1 MDAVEVAHRRLH
13 RQHLSG
19 PPLPDPVAVVRHLGA
34 SQAQEVPMS
43 RWSLGMRSGTDDA
56 TVLAALDAGR
66 IVRTHALRA
75 TWHYVA
81 AEDLRWVQALTGPRV
96 RQVNRSVDRQVGID
110 DDLAARV
117 ERLVVG
123 ALRGG
128 EHLTRQEL
136 GAVLARAG
144 VEATGL
150 RLAYLVMRLELDA
163 VVASGVVR
171 GAQQTYALV
180 DERVGDGLDL
190 HGDEALAEL
199 TRRFFTG
206 HGPAAEKDLAWWAT
220 LTLAQVRRGIALCGD
235 GLEEDEVDGVRV
247 WSAPGPAPVRDESP
261 TAHVLQGYDEYG
273 VAYTASRFALN
284 VAGLTVAPPGTNQV
298 IQPLVVDS
306 QVVGWWR
313 RVVERDGVMAQPRL
327 ARPVTD
333 AERAAVETAFG
344 SYARFAGLPVRV
356 AWDDAS

>member
-56 TVLAALDAGR
+56 TVARSLDDGR
-66 IVRTHALRA
+66 LLRTHALRA

-96 RQVNRSVDRQVGID
+96 LRVNGTVERQVGLD
-110 DDLAARV
+110 DDVMARATP
-117 ERLVVG
+117 VVTR

-128 EHLTRQEL
+128 EHLTRREV
-136 GAVLARAG
+136 ADVLARAG
-144 VEATGL
+144 LEAAGL
-150 RLAYLVMRLELDA
+150 QLAYLLMRLELDA
-163 VVASGVVR
+163 VVTSGVAR

-180 DERVGDGLDL
+180 DERVPDDGPDLRGDD
-190 HGDEALAEL
+190 ALAEL

-220 LTLAQVRRGIALCGD
+220 LTLAQVRRGLALVAD
-235 GLEEDEVDGVRV
+235 ELDQDEVDGVAV
-247 WSAPGPAPVRDESP
+247 WSAPGPSPVRDPSP

-273 VAYTASRFALN
+273 VAYTASRFAAN
-284 VAGLTVAPPGTNQV
+284 VAGLPIAPPGTNQV
-298 IQPLVVDS
+298 IQPLLLDS

-313 RVVERDGVMAQPRL
+313 RVAAKDGVVAQPRL
-327 ARPVTD
+327 ARPLTD
-333 AERAAVETAFG
+333 AERQAVVDAFAA
-344 SYARFAGLPVRV
+344 YAAFAGLPVQV
-356 AWDDAS
+356 DWDA

>member
-19 PPLPDPVAVVRHLGA
+19 PPLPDAVAVVRHLGA

-56 TVLAALDAGR
+56 TVLAALDDGR

-75 TWHYVA
+75 TWHYLA

-96 RQVNRSVDRQVGID
+96 QQVNRSVDRQVGID
-110 DDLAARV
+110 DEAVARTHRAV
-117 ERLVVG
+117 TT

-128 EHLTRQEL
+128 EHLTRREL
-136 GAVLARAG
+136 GDVLARAG

-150 RLAYLVMRLELDA
+150 RLAYLLMRLELDA
-163 VVASGVVR
+163 VIASGAVHGTR
-171 GAQQTYALV
+171 QTYALV
-180 DERVGDGLDL
+180 DERVPDGLDL
-190 HGDEALAEL
+190 VGDDALAEL

-206 HGPAAEKDLAWWAT
+206 HGPAAEKDLVWWAT
-220 LTLAQVRRGIALCGD
+220 LTLTQVRRGIALCEGE
-235 GLEEDEVDGVRV
+235 LVEDEVDGVRL
-247 WSAPGPAPVRDESP
+247 WSAPGPAPAPDPSP

-273 VAYTASRFALN
+273 VAYTASRFVTN
-284 VAGLTVAPPGTNQV
+284 VAGLSVAPPGSNMV
-298 IQPLVVDS
+298 IAPLLVDG

-313 RVVERDGVMAQPRL
+313 RVVARDGVVAQPRP
-327 ARPVTD
+327 ARPLTD
-333 AERAAVETAFG
+333 AERAAVESAFA
-344 SYARFAGLPVRV
+344 SYARFAALPVRV
-356 AWDDAS
+356 DWAA

>member
-19 PPLPDPVAVVRHLGA
+19 SPLPDCVAVVRHLGA

-56 TVLAALDAGR
+56 TVLAAIDDGR

-75 TWHYVA
+75 TWHYLA

-96 RQVNRSVDRQVGID
+96 VQVNRSVERQVGID
-110 DDLAARV
+110 DEAVARTHRAV
-117 ERLVVG
+117 TT

-128 EHLTRQEL
+128 EHLTRGEL
-136 GAVLARAG
+136 GDVLARAG
-144 VEATGL
+144 VEASGL
-150 RLAYLVMRLELDA
+150 RLAYLLMRLELDA
-163 VVASGVVR
+163 VIASGAVR

-180 DERVGDGLDL
+180 DGRVAEGPDLRGDD
-190 HGDEALAEL
+190 ALAEL

-206 HGPAAEKDLAWWAT
+206 HGPAAEKDMAWWAT
-220 LTLAQVRRGIALCGD
+220 LTLTQVRRGIALCEGE
-235 GLEEDEVDGVRV
+235 LVEDEVDGVRL
-247 WSAPGPAPVRDESP
+247 WSAPGPVPARDPSP

-273 VAYTASRFALN
+273 VAYTASRFVTNL
-284 VAGLTVAPPGTNQV
+284 AGLSIAPPGSNTV
-298 IQPLVVDS
+298 IAPLLVDG

-313 RVVERDGVMAQPRL
+313 RVVARDGVVAQPRP
-327 ARPVTD
+327 ARALTD
-333 AERAAVETAFG
+333 SERAAVETAFA

-356 AWDDAS
+356 DWDA

>member
-56 TVLAALDAGR
+56 TVLAALDDGR

-75 TWHYVA
+75 TWHYLA

-96 RQVNRSVDRQVGID
+96 QQVNRSVDRQVGID
-110 DDLAARV
+110 DDAVARTHRAV
-117 ERLVVG
+117 TS

-128 EHLTRQEL
+128 EHLTRREL
-136 GAVLARAG
+136 GDALARAG
-144 VEATGL
+144 VDATGL
-150 RLAYLVMRLELDA
+150 RLAYLLMRLELDA
-163 VVASGVVR
+163 VITSGVVR
-171 GAQQTYALV
+171 GTQQTYALV
-180 DERVGDGLDL
+180 DGRVPEGPDLRGDD
-190 HGDEALAEL
+190 ALAEL

-206 HGPAAEKDLAWWAT
+206 HGPAAEKDLVWWAT
-220 LTLAQVRRGIALCGD
+220 LTLTQVRRGLALCEGELD
-235 GLEEDEVDGVRV
+235 EDEVDGVRL
-247 WSAPGPAPVRDESP
+247 WSAPGPVPAPDPSP

-273 VAYTASRFALN
+273 VAYTASRFVTN
-284 VAGLTVAPPGTNQV
+284 VAGLRIAPPGSNMV
-298 IQPLVVDS
+298 IAPLVVDA

-313 RVVERDGVMAQPRL
+313 RVVARDGVVAQPRL
-327 ARPVTD
+327 ARALTD
-333 AERAAVETAFG
+333 AERAAVETAFA
-344 SYARFAGLPVRV
+344 SYARFAGLPVLV
-356 AWDDAS
+356 DWDA